1 MLLAQLTDIFS
12 EGVIEV
18 DYIKY
23 EDTHCQ
29 SNIVAIKPPVSSH
42 QECKDLCSEN
52 SDCIAAE
59 VITCLLDDY

>member
-29 SNIVAIKPPVSSH
+29 SNIAANVVSISSH
-42 QECKDLCSEN
+42 QQCKDLCSEN

-59 VITCLLDDY
+59 VMIYLLDDY